1 MGRVLSVILSF
12 ASFPVIVLG
21 GPPFEPPAG
30 KPSSPREEQ
39 ATFRMPKGFRT
50 ELVASEPAVV
60 DPVCLTF
67 DERGRLY
74 VAEMI
79 GYPNG
84 GVGTGTIT
92 SGRVKRLEDRD
103 GDGFFE
109 TATLFTEGLRF
120 PTGLFP
126 FKGGLIVANAPDILY
141 LEDTDGDGK

>member
-1 MGRVLSVILSF
+1 MGRLSAVAVAFVSTLF
-12 ASFPVIVLG
+12 LHAA
-21 GPPFEPPAG
+21 PPFEPPSG

-39 ATFRMPKGFRT
+39 ATFRMPKGFRA

-60 DPVCLTF
+60 DPVCLAF
-67 DERGRLY
+67 DEHGRLY

-92 SGRVKRLEDRD
+92 TGRIKRLEDRD

-109 TATLFTEGLRF
+109 TVTLFAEGLRF

-126 FKGGLIVANAPDILY
+126 FQGGLVVANAPDILF
-141 LEDTDGDGK
+141 LQDT